1 MKIEIDGILPAVGS
15 MPITEWEI
23 YVDGE
28 KQIIRSFES
37 RGFKEFAIEV
47 EPLVVIKKSLE
58 EEKKMLNV
66 EKYLNAI
73 KEELSKDACAS
84 KSCLVAKV
92 RGGGRKPDCDNR
104 LCRDCEEA
112 SVDWLF
118 SEYTPPLLEN
128 GDNLKPGDW
137 IMVRDRDGD
146 KWQKR
151 QFMCYF
157 QSLDR
162 PFVTLEEMHG
172 WYVGKHECWEQAR
185 LPENGE

>member
-15 MPITEWEI
+15 TPITEWEI

-37 RGFKEFAIEV
+37 RGFREFAIEV

-66 EKYLNAI
+66 DKYREEIFEEIEIAMKGLSPAPIVLAVSRVHNRHTGEKCYFF
-73 KEELSKDACAS
+73 EPEL
-84 KSCLVAKV
+84 
-92 RGGGRKPDCDNR
+92 
-104 LCRDCEEA
+104 E
-112 SVDWLF
+112 WLF
-118 SEYTPPLLEN
+118 SEYEPPLLKN
-128 GDNLKPGDW
+128 GDSLNPGDW
-137 IMVRDRDGD
+137 IMVRDKDGD

-185 LPENGE
+185 LLENGE